1 VLHTIYHIQ
10 QESVITNR
18 RDSFR
23 DYLIEFP
30 NFLSIFIF
38 AIFFISLGPILLDIS
53 TTTGIDVG
61 NLNLIFTFYTVG
73 SVIGQLTS
81 VLYNKKF
88 KALNIILTGF
98 IVLIP
103 ITFSLSFS
111 NTLIAFYIL
120 YFIAGYILG
129 VIWIQANRNIIRSK
143 VENKDRLTT
152 IALSFY
158 PVGAFAAPF
167 IASTIVSN
175 NLSWRFLYYIISL
188 IIIIIIIF
196 YLTIT
201 RKVKYDTIKQEEV
214 LSFKEIFL
222 CKNKNT
228 IFILT
233 TFLLVAYCISETV
246 IATWSPTFLR
256 SEKMFDIQSA
266 ALFVSIFWI
275 SIIAGRVIVGFLA
288 GKIKANYMVLIL
300 SGIAVASMF
309 FMFLSD
315 SKYFIFIAVIFA
327 GLGFSGIFPLLI
339 SSGSTIYK
347 KGKGVLLTILFASAN
362 LGISTSSYL
371 TRFVSQHNMTLS
383 VFLSII
389 FMSVTMILIIFHIFY
404 KKRFVDR
411 EIK

>member
-1 VLHTIYHIQ
+1 
-10 QESVITNR
+10 
-18 RDSFR
+18 
-23 DYLIEFP
+23 
-30 NFLSIFIF
+30 
-38 AIFFISLGPILLDIS
+38 LDIS
-53 TTTGIDVG
+53 ITTGINVG
-61 NLNLIFTFYTVG
+61 NLNLIFTFYTIG

-111 NTLIAFYIL
+111 NRLIAFYIL

-143 VENKDRLTT
+143 VRNKDRLTT

-158 PVGAFAAPF
+158 PVGAFTAPF

-188 IIIIIIIF
+188 IIIVIIIL

-201 RKVKYDTIKQEEV
+201 RKIKYDNIKQEEV

-222 CKNKNT
+222 YKNKNT

-233 TFLLVAYCISETV
+233 IFLLVAYCISETV

-288 GKIKANYMVLIL
+288 GKIKANYMILIL
-300 SGIAVASMF
+300 SGVAVVSMF

-315 SKYFIFIAVIFA
+315 SKYFIFIAVFFA

-347 KGKGVLLTILFASAN
+347 KGKGVLLTMLFASAN

-383 VFLSII
+383 IFLSII
-389 FMSVTMILIIFHIFY
+389 FMSVTMMLIIFHIFY
-404 KKRFVDR
+404 KKRFIDR
-411 EIK
+411 ETK

>member
-1 VLHTIYHIQ
+1 
-10 QESVITNR
+10 
-18 RDSFR
+18 
-23 DYLIEFP
+23 
-30 NFLSIFIF
+30 
-38 AIFFISLGPILLDIS
+38 LDIS
-53 TTTGIDVG
+53 ITTGIDVG

-73 SVIGQLTS
+73 GVIGQLTS

-88 KALNIILTGF
+88 KALNIIITGF
-98 IVLIP
+98 VVLIP

-111 NTLIAFYIL
+111 SKLIAFYIL

-129 VIWIQANRNIIRSK
+129 VIWIQANGNIIRSK
-143 VENKDRLTT
+143 VRNKDRLTT
-152 IALSFY
+152 VALSFY
-158 PVGAFAAPF
+158 PIGAFTAPF

-175 NLSWRFLYYIISL
+175 NLNWRFLYYIISL
-188 IIIIIIIF
+188 IIIVIIIL

-201 RKVKYDTIKQEEV
+201 RKAKYDTIKQEEV

-222 CKNKNT
+222 HKNKNT

-266 ALFVSIFWI
+266 AFFVSIFWI
-275 SIIAGRVIVGFLA
+275 SILAGRVIIGFFA
-288 GKIKANYMVLIL
+288 GKVKANYMILIL
-300 SGIAVASMF
+300 SGVAVASMF

-315 SKYFIFIAVIFA
+315 SKYFIFIAVIFV

-347 KGKGVLLTILFASAN
+347 KGKGVLLTILFASAH
-362 LGISTSSYL
+362 LGISVSSYL
-371 TRFVSQHNMTLS
+371 TRFVSKYNMTLS
-383 VFLSII
+383 VFISII
-389 FMSVTMILIIFHIFY
+389 FMGVTMILIIFHIFY
-404 KKRFVDR
+404 KKRFVDD
-411 EIK
+411 KT